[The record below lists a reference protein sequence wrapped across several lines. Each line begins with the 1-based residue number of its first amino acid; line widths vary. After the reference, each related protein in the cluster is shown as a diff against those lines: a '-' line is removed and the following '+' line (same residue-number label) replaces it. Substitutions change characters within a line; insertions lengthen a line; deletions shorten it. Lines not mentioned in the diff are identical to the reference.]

1 MKQMKQMKLPENEVT
16 QSARNQRYYEVQIR
30 KVLLNI
36 KQLKRLMADEF
47 HRKLSW
53 TPGYVHNLI
62 PIKWAARKLRFP
74 MFHNSFYK
82 TNMLYYID

>member
-16 QSARNQRYYEVQIR
+16 QSARNQRYYEVQIW

-47 HRKLSW
+47 HRKLS
-53 TPGYVHNLI
+53 
-62 PIKWAARKLRFP
+62 
-74 MFHNSFYK
+74 
-82 TNMLYYID
+82 